1 MSFAHHPLGSP
12 RQSQIG
18 DPPVK
23 SKALRVLLS
32 KLLRWSVVG
41 KRLGLH
47 PAVHP
52 HCHLM
57 IWIRELNQ
65 KRRLIKDC
73 VQHPLRFEEFDKTW
87 IKAKVGTSP
96 HFRLPLVRKMLDK
109 NSYML
114 RLEPEWPECQ
124 RKWSKSRGLDTC
136 GTWRIAISSRWTMS
150 HLSSTPMLKVC
161 RSCSNSE
168 CKALEWKKACST
180 SEYPAFQKQ
189 FWLCKESKPTA
200 IRCTL
205 ILGKIVGITT
215 ATHPHRSNR
224 GAASSWTL
232 LLRLF
237 STRRKES
244 AICIQYDTTQCLE
257 QLANT
262 CRPLRLQC
270 NFARQFWPRK
280 GRDFKVWLT
289 STCCEVSHVLQTVK
303 KSVWLSIAWPFP
315 NPSDISSFG
324 PQSPS
329 SNRTKQRITCL
340 PSITHVGESGPNV
353 VRYFST

>member
-189 FWLCKESKPTA
+189 FWLYKRVE
-200 IRCTL
+200 
-205 ILGKIVGITT
+205 
-215 ATHPHRSNR
+215 THGNKMHSHSREDCRNYNCH
-224 GAASSWTL
+224 SS
-232 LLRLF
+232 
-237 STRRKES
+237 
-244 AICIQYDTTQCLE
+244 
-257 QLANT
+257 
-262 CRPLRLQC
+262 
-270 NFARQFWPRK
+270 
-280 GRDFKVWLT
+280 
-289 STCCEVSHVLQTVK
+289 
-303 KSVWLSIAWPFP
+303 
-315 NPSDISSFG
+315 SSL
-324 PQSPS
+324 
-329 SNRTKQRITCL
+329 KQRCSKL
-340 PSITHVGESGPNV
+340 LNSSPPSFLYPQKRICNMYPVWYNAMPWTVGQHMPALAAAV
-353 VRYFST
+353 